1 MSTELLH
8 ELNTLQARI
17 SELETAFSQQ
27 TQLEAALRQTES
39 TYHQILDAINDLV
52 LIKGADSQIIWAN
65 KAFCE
70 FYGMDREELQ
80 GITDIPFDEPEHTQ
94 KYIKDDQYVFKTGQT
109 LVIPKERALR
119 HDKKVRVL
127 NTTKSAVRNL
137 QDEVVMTVGIS
148 RDVTVEMATK
158 KALEKKAIEYRNI
171 FEAVTDGIL
180 IFDMETANLVEVNP
194 ATCKM
199 HGYSY
204 DEFIQLPPTAY
215 IHPDSQHQFEQFLE
229 TVRNGNDYR
238 CQAVDIR
245 KDGTNFDVEVNASR
259 CIYSGKPHLLAVM
272 RDISERKQAEI
283 ALREREQ
290 RLININSLVPG
301 TIYQYEFDLKTGQ
314 AHFNYLSSKAKIIF
328 ELDESD
334 LVEGND
340 PILSLIHPEDFTS
353 LIFSINSAIHQNAPW
368 VSEFR
373 IITRSGKQKWIYGQS
388 EPVREKTRYALYNG
402 IFIDITEQK
411 LAQEKIK
418 QQSQELANALQEIQR
433 TQTQFIHNEKMSS
446 LGQLVAGI
454 AHEINNPISFIYGN
468 IEPAREYVQYLFNL
482 IAAYQENLN
491 NSIIN
496 NQSIPQIE
504 ATELEYIMEDLP
516 KLLQSI
522 KIGADRIKKIVLSL
536 RNFSRMDEA
545 EYKKVNIHEGID
557 SSLMILE
564 HRFKQNNR
572 LHIEVVKEYGDLPL
586 IECYAGQLN
595 QVFLNLLTNAID
607 AFDKSLIT
615 NASLVNNSIN
625 NKPTIYIATE
635 LTNND
640 NIAIC
645 ISDNGV
651 GIPKEALAK
660 IFDPFFTTKP
670 VGKGTGMGLSICH
683 QIITQKHNG
692 SIQCLSAPGEG
703 TTFIIRIPPSQEQLT
718 N

>member
-8 ELNTLQARI
+8 ELNTLQARV

-27 TQLEAALRQTES
+27 VQLEAALCQTES
-39 TYHQILDAINDLV
+39 TYQQVLDAINDLV
-52 LIKGADSQIIWAN
+52 LIKGAHSQIIWAN

-70 FYGMDREELQ
+70 FYGMTREELK

-94 KYIKDDQYVFKTGQT
+94 KYIKDDQYVFETGQT

-127 NTTKSAVRNL
+127 NTTKSAVRNE
-137 QDEVVMTVGIS
+137 DGEVVMTVGIS

-158 KALEKKAIEYRNI
+158 KALEQKAVEYRNI
-171 FEAVTDGIL
+171 FEAVTDGIF
-180 IFDMETANLVEVNP
+180 IYDMETKDLVEVNP

-199 HGYSY
+199 HGYTY
-204 DEFIQLPPTAY
+204 DEFIKLPATAY
-215 IHPDSQHQFEQFLE
+215 IHPDSLKKFEEVVE
-229 TVRNGNDYR
+229 TVKNGNNYS
-238 CQAVDIR
+238 CQGIDIR
-245 KDGTNFDVEVNASR
+245 KDGTTIEVEVKGGR
-259 CIYSGKPHLLAVM
+259 CTYNGKPHLLTVV
-272 RDISERKQAEI
+272 RDISERKQVEI
-283 ALREREQ
+283 ALREKEQ
-290 RLININSLVPG
+290 RLNNINSLVPG
-301 TIYQYEFDLKTGQ
+301 AIYQFEFDLKTGESC
-314 AHFNYLSSKAKIIF
+314 FNYLSSKAQIIF
-328 ELDESD
+328 ELDESE
-334 LVEGND
+334 LREGNN
-340 PILSLIHPEDFTS
+340 PILPLIHPEDFTS
-353 LIFSINSAIHQNAPW
+353 LIFSINTAAHQNAPW
-368 VSEFR
+368 FCEFR

-388 EPVREKTRYALYNG
+388 EPVGDKSRCVLYNG

-411 LAQEKIK
+411 LAQDKIK
-418 QQSQELANALQEIQR
+418 QQAQDLALAIQEIQR

-468 IEPAREYVQYLFNL
+468 IEPARQYIQELFDL
-482 IAAYQENLN
+482 IAIYQENSNLN
-491 NSIIN
+491 SKIT
-496 NQSIPQIE
+496 SQIK
-504 ATELEYIMEDLP
+504 AIDLEYIMEDLP
-516 KLLQSI
+516 KLLKSM

-557 SSLMILE
+557 SSLMILD
-564 HRFKQNNR
+564 HRLKQNNR
-572 LHIEVVKEYGDLPL
+572 LQIEIIKEYGNLPL

-607 AFDKSLIT
+607 AFDKSLISNPQLGKNLLNT
-615 NASLVNNSIN
+615 
-625 NKPTIYIATE
+625 KPTIHITTE
-635 LTNND
+635 ITDDN

-651 GIPKEALAK
+651 GIPKETQDK

-692 SIQCLSAPGEG
+692 SIGCLSAPGEG
-703 TTFIIRIPPSQEQLT
+703 TTFIIRLPLSQ
-718 N
+718 